1 MKFRK
6 TTAAILAA
14 ATTAISTVSA
24 LSVSAFAEGT
34 PFTFSV
40 EGAKSADGFE
50 KEAKILTNFIGAEN
64 GEFGGI
70 LTNDTFITV
79 NNGTEE
85 IASKTY
91 GVFEYYNFSGD
102 GTSLEKKEYY
112 SSYFYR
118 LNFPCW
124 DLDGVDE
131 LLPFLPDN
139 EPIPTEE
146 EIDGIGVFNVE
157 YDTLNEDS
165 KMVIDSKISGGLVRK
180 VHEGYNNSLIAMAEL
195 VAGENNVSYEAPE
208 TKSYDDFDA
217 VNLKICRETEDG
229 AETNYSISFLTES
242 YVNGHSKSTD
252 PSTSGS
258 STSEPEKK
266 NVDYSDDTTGIKAS
280 AEEGVIEEGAQ
291 LSAAAVADKTNDKNF
306 TYEISFKKDG
316 KEVQPNGAV
325 TVKIP
330 VPEAIKDKTIYVYR
344 VESDG
349 RYTYLKS
356 KVDGDFVSFETD
368 HFSEYIVT
376 TEKLEDA
383 VKPSDPGKNPNTGIP
398 AGILGIAAVVGAVV
412 IVSKKRR

>member
-1 MKFRK
+1 M
-6 TTAAILAA
+6 
-14 ATTAISTVSA
+14 
-24 LSVSAFAEGT
+24 
-34 PFTFSV
+34 
-40 EGAKSADGFE
+40 
-50 KEAKILTNFIGAEN
+50 
-64 GEFGGI
+64 
-70 LTNDTFITV
+70 
-79 NNGTEE
+79 
-85 IASKTY
+85 
-91 GVFEYYNFSGD
+91 
-102 GTSLEKKEYY
+102 
-112 SSYFYR
+112 
-118 LNFPCW
+118 
-124 DLDGVDE
+124 
-131 LLPFLPDN
+131 PDN

-165 KMVIDSKISGGLVRK
+165 KMVIGSKISGGLVRK

-195 VAGENNVSYEAPE
+195 VAEENNVSYEAPE

-229 AETNYSISFLTES
+229 AETNYFISFLTES

-252 PSTSGS
+252 PSTSES

-266 NVDYSDDTTGIKAS
+266 NTDYSDDTTGIKAS

-344 VESDG
+344 VEE
-349 RYTYLKS
+349 S
-356 KVDGDFVSFETD
+356 KYYDMGAKLENGFVVFETD

-398 AGILGIAAVVGAVV
+398 VGILGIAAVVGAVV

>member
-6 TTAAILAA
+6 TAAAILAA
-14 ATTAISTVSA
+14 ATTAISAVSV

-50 KEAKILTNFIGAEN
+50 KEAQILTNFIGEEN

-79 NNGTEE
+79 NNGTEK

-91 GVFEYYNFSGD
+91 GVFEFYNFSDD
-102 GTSLEKKEYY
+102 GTSPEKKEYY

-118 LNFPCW
+118 FNFLCW

-146 EIDGIGVFNVE
+146 EIDGIGVFNVV

-165 KMVIDSKISGGLVRK
+165 KMVIGSKISGGLVRK
-180 VHEGYNNSLIAMAEL
+180 VHEGYNSSLIAMAEL
-195 VAGENNVSYEAPE
+195 LAGENNVSYEAPE

-229 AETNYSISFLTES
+229 VETNYSISFLTES
-242 YVNGHSKSTD
+242 YVNRQSKPTE
-252 PSTSGS
+252 S
-258 STSEPEKK
+258 STSDPEKK
-266 NVDYSDDTTGIKAS
+266 NVDYSDDATGIKAS
-280 AEEGVIEEGAQ
+280 ANEGVLEDGAK
-291 LSAAAVADKTNDKNF
+291 LSAAAVADKTDDNSF
-306 TYEISFKKDG
+306 TYEISFKKDD
-316 KEVQPNGAV
+316 KNVQPNGSV

-330 VPEAIKDKTIYVYR
+330 VPEAIKDKPIYVYR
-344 VESDG
+344 VEDG
-349 RYTYLKS
+349 KYTDMKA
-356 KVDGDFVSFETD
+356 KVENGFVVFKTD
-368 HFSEYIVT
+368 HFSEYLVT
-376 TEKLEDA
+376 TQVHDDA
-383 VKPSDPGKNPNTGIP
+383 IPTTGI
-398 AGILGIAAVVGAVV
+398 AGGVFGIMAIAGAFV